1 MNNREI
7 SAYAIVVLV
16 LFVVLPTIYYDMG
29 YRARGEESSEKPNSL
44 MVTTSILTLNATT
57 YNMSWYDKGFGDLE
71 QLPEPTLCNNSFV
84 IYVYARWG
92 ESGLYMGH
100 NGQMPHANITV
111 VVLPM
116 EPGPYNLTIERVVLY
131 KYDLMEWQT
140 DSYYDNEK
148 VRIESVDYVGIAL
161 FGYGSHH
168 SDIVFWST
176 RNILFIVS
184 SVWYEEVIPV
194 EIPTV

>member
-1 MNNREI
+1 MVYTI
-7 SAYAIVVLV
+7 IVML
-16 LFVVLPTIYYDMG
+16 LFVVLPMVYFNAGYYVGVKDVS
-29 YRARGEESSEKPNSL
+29 EEPNSL

-57 YNMSWYDKGFGDLE
+57 YNMSWYDEDVGDLE
-71 QLPEPTLCNNSFV
+71 QPEPTLCNNSFI

-100 NGQMPHANITV
+100 DRQMPHANITV

-131 KYDLMEWQT
+131 SYNLADWQIF
-140 DSYYDNEK
+140 DYYTNEI
-148 VRIESVDYVGIAL
+148 VRTESVDYVGVVL

-168 SDIVFWST
+168 PDINFWST
-176 RNILFIVS
+176 RNILFVVGP
-184 SVWYEEVIPV
+184 VWYEEVEVIPV
-194 EIPTV
+194 VIP